1 MIVNPSS
8 MVRKLVSLP
17 HALVA
22 AIEDYRFKNRIKT
35 ESESIRRL
43 LEIGLASPGTPF
55 RALAIDLHLTEDHR
69 TALLTVVADRE
80 PGLEVL
86 LPVEG
91 LKNFRDLIDQKLNGA

>member
-22 AIEDYRFKNRIKT
+22 AIEDYRFKYRIKT

-43 LEIGLASPGTPF
+43 LELGLASTGTPF
-55 RALAIDLHLTEDHR
+55 QAVAIDLHLTEDLR
-69 TALLTVVADRE
+69 TALLIVVADSE

-86 LPVEG
+86 IPVQG
-91 LKNFRDLIDQKLNGA
+91 LKNFRDLVDQKLNSA

>member
-1 MIVNPSS
+1 

-22 AIEDYRFKNRIKT
+22 AIEDYRFKYRIKT

-43 LEIGLASPGTPF
+43 LEIGLASAGMPF
-55 RALAIDLHLTEDHR
+55 QGLSIDLHLTEDHR
-69 TALLTVVADRE
+69 TALLTVGADRE

-86 LPVEG
+86 IPVQG